1 MRRRPE
7 PRAAAAPDGHDF
19 YFDFAS
25 PYGFIAAMQIEA
37 KERAVRRRPF
47 LLGAVY
53 KTFGQ
58 SPLDHPLKRKYV
70 IEVDAPRMA
79 RRIGLEL
86 KIPADFPEHS
96 LTPSRAFY
104 WIEQQDP
111 AKVVAFAKAVYRRG
125 IGWTAL
131 PLAMP
136 PWRPMRPPPCLG
148 RGLVR
153 RFSAAIEAGVAVLT
167 GVRPPYD
174 QAWCAFH
181 GGCAHDLAPKMQE
194 IIDWALASSARLP
207 AHLSQGQTASIQDG
221 AERRWCSLSDRH
233 AG

>member
-1 MRRRPE
+1 M
-7 PRAAAAPDGHDF
+7 AIDF

-37 KERAVRRRPF
+37 IERAVRWRPF

-86 KIPADFPEHS
+86 KIPTNFPEHS
-96 LTPSRAFY
+96 LPSSRAFY

-111 AKVVAFAKAVYRRG
+111 AKAVAFAKAVYRRYWLEG
-125 IGWTAL
+125 SATSDAAVAADAAASIGCD
-131 PLAMP
+131 
-136 PWRPMRPPPCLG
+136 RD
-148 RGLVR
+148 
-153 RFSAAIEAGVAVLT
+153 AVLAGMQDAPT
-167 GVRPPYD
+167 KSRLIRENEKAIHKGVFGSP
-174 QAWCAFH
+174 FF
-181 GGCAHDLAPKMQE
+181 LV
-194 IIDWALASSARLP
+194 
-207 AHLSQGQTASIQDG
+207 DG
-221 AERRWCSLSDRH
+221 EPFWGSDRI
-233 AG
+233 ALLAQR